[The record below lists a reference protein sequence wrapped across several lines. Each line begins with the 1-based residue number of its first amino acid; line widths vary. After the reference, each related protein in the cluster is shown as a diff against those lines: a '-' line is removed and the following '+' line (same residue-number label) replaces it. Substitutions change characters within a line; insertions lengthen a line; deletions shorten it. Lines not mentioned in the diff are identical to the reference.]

1 MKKISIIGGSG
12 FIGHNLAL
20 LLKNEGFEVSVI
32 DDLEINNLGSV
43 KRNENKL
50 PFPKL
55 SSLILN
61 QRINLFKSN
70 DINLIKVDAK
80 DHKKIHEV
88 LNKIKPNIIVHL
100 AAVSHANRSN
110 VEPHKTFENSLVTLE
125 NVLDYAK
132 KNVDHFIFSSSS
144 MVYGNFKT
152 NEVNEDSICSPIGI
166 YGAMKYSAEKIIQS
180 YNQAFNLPFT
190 IIRPSA
196 LYGERCISRRV
207 GQIFIENALN
217 NKEIIIDGDGEE
229 KLDFTYIQDLLDGIM
244 RIIKIDSSKNQ
255 IFNITYG
262 SSRKINDL
270 IKILGNH
277 FDNLKV
283 SYKKRDKLMPI
294 RGTLSTKK
302 AKKILGFNSS
312 WPIEKGYVEY
322 IRWYKKIFNSLD
334 F

>member
-55 SSLILN
+55 STFILN

-132 KNVDHFIFSSSS
+132 KKIDHFIFSSSS

-217 NKEIIIDGDGEE
+217 NKEIIVDGDGEE
-229 KLDFTYIQDLLDGIM
+229 KLDFTYIQDLLDGIL
-244 RIIKIDSSKNQ
+244 RIIKIDNSKNQ